1 MQLKNP
7 GGKVKQAKEKEIP
20 YTYVMMDW
28 NIDLMFMFDLRKE
41 NNTSHNFLLVQEI
54 K

>member
-1 MQLKNP
+1 
-7 GGKVKQAKEKEIP
+7 
-20 YTYVMMDW
+20 VMMDW

-41 NNTSHNFLLVQEI
+41 NNTSHFLLVQEI